1 MAKNLLIVESP
12 AKAKTIE
19 GYLGKDFLVK
29 SSYGHIRDLV
39 KTDEAID
46 TAHNF
51 EQKYEVPT
59 DKKAIVSELKK
70 LAKEAEMVWLASDE
84 DREGEAIS
92 WHLFET
98 LGLKE
103 EKTKRI
109 VFHEITKPAILK
121 AIESPR
127 TIDYNLVN
135 AQQARRV
142 LDRLVGF
149 ELSPVLWKKVKPS
162 LSAGRVQSVA
172 VRLIVD
178 REREVNQFNAE
189 AAFKVV
195 AIFST
200 DTGKELFKA
209 ELGERFSKK
218 GDAEQFLTDCKA
230 AIFTITSLET
240 KPSKRSPAAPFTTST
255 LQQEASRKLGFSVAR
270 TMSVAQK
277 LYEAGKITYMRTDS
291 VNLSDTALGAAANEI
306 NSSFGEKYH
315 QVRKYKT
322 KSAGAQ
328 EAHEAIRPTYF
339 EVHTLNGDPSEK
351 RLYELI
357 WKRAIASQMAE
368 AAFER
373 TTAKIGISTRKEE
386 LIAQGEVLKFD
397 GFLKVYME
405 STDEE
410 DDTEINAEDSKKDAI
425 LPPLAKGQSLNLVE
439 LTATERYSRPPARY
453 TEASLVKKL
462 EELGIGRPS
471 TYAPTISTVQNR
483 GYVVKEDRD
492 GRTRNYEVL
501 TLKGGTISGETL
513 TENTGAEKSKLFPT
527 DIGAIVNDFLVE
539 HFKGIVDFHF
549 TAKVEKEFDDIAQ
562 GLTNW
567 TAMLRNFYDPFHAE
581 VQNTLDNAERANGGR
596 ELGIDPVSGKTIS
609 VRIGRFGPFVQIG
622 DTEGEE
628 KPRYA
633 SLRTGQ
639 MMESISLEDA
649 LELFKLPKTL
659 GQFEDKDM
667 VVAIGKFG
675 PYVRHDGAFYSIPK
689 EFDPHTIEEAK
700 AIEIIQEKRQKDIDK
715 LIKVF
720 DENPDARIE
729 NGRWGPYIK
738 FGKLN
743 IKIPKDKT
751 PESISYA
758 EVLVLAEAA
767 EKEPKKGGAK
777 RFAKKK

>member
-1 MAKNLLIVESP
+1 
-12 AKAKTIE
+12 
-19 GYLGKDFLVK
+19 
-29 SSYGHIRDLV
+29 
-39 KTDEAID
+39 
-46 TAHNF
+46 
-51 EQKYEVPT
+51 
-59 DKKAIVSELKK
+59 
-70 LAKEAEMVWLASDE
+70 
-84 DREGEAIS
+84 
-92 WHLFET
+92 
-98 LGLKE
+98 
-103 EKTKRI
+103 
-109 VFHEITKPAILK
+109 
-121 AIESPR
+121 
-127 TIDYNLVN
+127 
-135 AQQARRV
+135 
-142 LDRLVGF
+142 VGF

-209 ELGERFSKK
+209 ELGEHFSKK
-218 GDAEQFLTDCKA
+218 GEAEQFLTDCKT

-291 VNLSDTALGAAANEI
+291 VNLSDTALTAAANEI
-306 NSSFGEKYH
+306 NSAFGEKYH

-410 DDTEINAEDSKKDAI
+410 DETEITAEDSKQDAI
-425 LPPLAKGQSLNLVE
+425 LPPLAKGQTLNLRE

-483 GYVVKEDRD
+483 GYVVKEDRE

-501 TLKGGTISGETL
+501 TLKNGAIKTETR

-567 TAMLRNFYDPFHAE
+567 TAMLRTFYDPFHAE

-689 EFDPHTIEEAK
+689 EFDPHTLEEAK

>member
-1 MAKNLLIVESP
+1 
-12 AKAKTIE
+12 
-19 GYLGKDFLVK
+19 
-29 SSYGHIRDLV
+29 
-39 KTDEAID
+39 
-46 TAHNF
+46 
-51 EQKYEVPT
+51 
-59 DKKAIVSELKK
+59 
-70 LAKEAEMVWLASDE
+70 
-84 DREGEAIS
+84 
-92 WHLFET
+92 
-98 LGLKE
+98 
-103 EKTKRI
+103 
-109 VFHEITKPAILK
+109 
-121 AIESPR
+121 
-127 TIDYNLVN
+127 
-135 AQQARRV
+135 
-142 LDRLVGF
+142 
-149 ELSPVLWKKVKPS
+149 
-162 LSAGRVQSVA
+162 
-172 VRLIVD
+172 
-178 REREVNQFNAE
+178 
-189 AAFKVV
+189 
-195 AIFST
+195 
-200 DTGKELFKA
+200 
-209 ELGERFSKK
+209 
-218 GDAEQFLTDCKA
+218 
-230 AIFTITSLET
+230 
-240 KPSKRSPAAPFTTST
+240 
-255 LQQEASRKLGFSVAR
+255 
-270 TMSVAQK
+270 
-277 LYEAGKITYMRTDS
+277 MRTDS
-291 VNLSDTALGAAANEI
+291 VNLSETALGAAANEI
-306 NSSFGEKYH
+306 NSAFGEKYY

-368 AAFER
+368 AQFEK
-373 TTAKIGISTRKEE
+373 TTAKISISTRKEE

-405 STDEE
+405 SSDEE
-410 DDTEINAEDSKKDAI
+410 DDTEITAEDNKQDAI

-483 GYVVKEDRD
+483 GYVVKEDRE
-492 GRTRNYEVL
+492 GRTRNFEVL
-501 TLKGGTISGETL
+501 TLKSGTISGETR
-513 TENTGAEKSKLFPT
+513 TENTGAENSKLFPT

-581 VQNTLDNAERANGGR
+581 VQNTLDNAERANNGR
-596 ELGIDPVSGKTIS
+596 ELGTDPVSGKTIS

-675 PYVRHDGAFYSIPK
+675 PYVRHDGSFYSLPK
-689 EFDPHTIEEAK
+689 EVDPHTIEEAK

-715 LIKVF
+715 LIRTF

-758 EVLVLAEAA
+758 EILVLAEAA
-767 EKEPKKGGAK
+767 EKEPKKGAAK

>member
-1 MAKNLLIVESP
+1 
-12 AKAKTIE
+12 
-19 GYLGKDFLVK
+19 
-29 SSYGHIRDLV
+29 
-39 KTDEAID
+39 
-46 TAHNF
+46 
-51 EQKYEVPT
+51 
-59 DKKAIVSELKK
+59 
-70 LAKEAEMVWLASDE
+70 
-84 DREGEAIS
+84 
-92 WHLFET
+92 
-98 LGLKE
+98 
-103 EKTKRI
+103 
-109 VFHEITKPAILK
+109 
-121 AIESPR
+121 
-127 TIDYNLVN
+127 
-135 AQQARRV
+135 
-142 LDRLVGF
+142 
-149 ELSPVLWKKVKPS
+149 
-162 LSAGRVQSVA
+162 
-172 VRLIVD
+172 
-178 REREVNQFNAE
+178 
-189 AAFKVV
+189 
-195 AIFST
+195 
-200 DTGKELFKA
+200 
-209 ELGERFSKK
+209 
-218 GDAEQFLTDCKA
+218 
-230 AIFTITSLET
+230 
-240 KPSKRSPAAPFTTST
+240 
-255 LQQEASRKLGFSVAR
+255 
-270 TMSVAQK
+270 MSVAQK

-291 VNLSDTALGAAANEI
+291 VNLSDTALTAAANEI

-405 STDEE
+405 SSDEE
-410 DDTEINAEDSKKDAI
+410 EDTEITAEDSKQDAI
-425 LPPLAKGQSLNLVE
+425 LPPLAKGQILNLVE

-483 GYVVKEDRD
+483 GYVVKEDRE

-501 TLKGGTISGETL
+501 TLKSGAISGETR

-659 GQFEDKDM
+659 GRFEDKDM

-689 EFDPHTIEEAK
+689 EFDPHTLEEAK

-751 PESISYA
+751 PENISYP
-758 EVLVLAEAA
+758 EILVLAEVA